1 MATRTPQVPVG
12 SGRGSCLAPSRAID
26 APLDGSR
33 DKYERLFPALP
44 PIEEDEERLQAL
56 AGPGGVCDGGET
68 CPDSVGVA
76 AGWPFFG
83 QLIAHDITA
92 DRSPLAHQAAGE
104 RTENFRSPRANLES
118 IYGDGP
124 VGHPFLYRR
133 DDPAKMLI
141 GVNNVGEQAD
151 VPRNI
156 EGVALIGDPR
166 NDVHIFV
173 SQLHLAMLRMHNC
186 VVDHFRRFA
195 AAPESAI
202 FEEARRTVSWIYQW
216 VIVNDYLPRLVGPEL
231 VGEIEDE
238 GPRHYS
244 PGRSPRIPLEFAD
257 AAFRYGHSQ
266 VREQFELNSR
276 SGRLRLFPDL
286 LGFRPVAAERAVEWD
301 RLFDVPGRAPAQRAK
316 LIDGKLVAS
325 LIALPEAI
333 TGEVEVEAYR
343 SLAGRD
349 LQRGHAYALPS
360 GESVARA
367 MGERPL
373 RPDETALGAAGWSG
387 ETPLW
392 LYVLSEA
399 EHRGDGERLGPVG
412 GRIVAE
418 VLIGIIDADPA
429 SYRSREPGWTPPLP
443 ARGERFELADM
454 LMPLADRSP
463 RAEGTTRR
471 IGAR

>member
-1 MATRTPQVPVG
+1 MATQTPKLIG
-12 SGRGSCLAPSRAID
+12 SGRGSCLAPARSID
-26 APLDGSR
+26 APLDGTQDR
-33 DKYERLFPALP
+33 YERLFPDLP
-44 PIEEDEERLQAL
+44 PHRGDEERLQEL
-56 AGPGGVCDGGET
+56 AGPGGICDGGEI
-68 CPDSVGVA
+68 CPDSVEVA
-76 AGWPFFG
+76 AGWPLFG

-92 DRSPLAHQAAGE
+92 DRSPLAQRAAGE
-104 RTENFRSPRANLES
+104 RTENFRSPRANLEC

-124 VGHPFLYRR
+124 IGHPFLYRR
-133 DDPAKMLI
+133 DDPAKLLLGM
-141 GVNNVGEQAD
+141 NDAGEEAD
-151 VPRNI
+151 LPRNR
-156 EGVALIGDPR
+156 EGIALIGDPR

-173 SQLHLAMLRMHNC
+173 SQLHLAMLRLHNC
-186 VVDHFRRFA
+186 VVDHLRRCA

-202 FEEARRTVSWIYQW
+202 FVEARRTVSWLYQW
-216 VIVNDYLPRLVGPEL
+216 VIINDYLPRLVGPDL
-231 VGEIEDE
+231 VGEIESE
-238 GPRHYS
+238 GPRDYR
-244 PGRSPRIPLEFAD
+244 PGSAPRIPLEFAD

-266 VREQFELNSR
+266 VREDFELNSR

-286 LGFRPVAAERAVEWD
+286 LGFRPVGAERAIEWD
-301 RLFDVPGRAPAQRAK
+301 RLFDVPGRPPAQRAK
-316 LIDGKLVAS
+316 LIDGKLVSS
-325 LIALPEAI
+325 LIALPQAI

-349 LQRGHAYALPS
+349 LQRGHAYGLPS

-373 RPDETALGAAGWSG
+373 SPDETALGSAGWSG

-429 SYRSREPGWTPPLP
+429 SYRSRQPDWTPPLP

-454 LMPLADRSP
+454 LIPLAD
-463 RAEGTTRR
+463 G
-471 IGAR
+471 

>member
-1 MATRTPQVPVG
+1 MATRTPPAPIG
-12 SGRGSCLAPSRAID
+12 SGGSCLAPSRSVD
-26 APLDGSR
+26 APLGGAAAADR
-33 DKYERLFPALP
+33 YERLFPHLP
-44 PIEEDEERLQAL
+44 AIEEDEQLLQVL
-56 AGPGGVCDGGET
+56 GGPGGVCDAADGCE
-68 CPDSVGVA
+68 DALGVA

-104 RTENFRSPRANLES
+104 RTENFRSPRADLEC

-133 DDPAKMLI
+133 DDPAKLLL
-141 GVNNVGEQAD
+141 GLNEAGQEAD
-151 VPRNI
+151 LPRNR

-166 NDVHIFV
+166 NDVHLFV
-173 SQLHLAMLRMHNC
+173 SQLHLAMLRLHNC
-186 VVDHFRRFA
+186 VVDHLRRRA
-195 AAPESAI
+195 AVPEADV
-202 FEEARRTVSWIYQW
+202 FDAARRGVSWLYQW

-231 VGEIEDE
+231 VEEIQTE
-238 GPRHYS
+238 GARHYS
-244 PGRSPRIPLEFAD
+244 HGPTPRIPLEFAD

-266 VREQFELNSR
+266 VRDDFELNPR

-286 LGFRPVAAERAVEWD
+286 LGFGPVPAERAVDWD
-301 RLFDVPGRAPAQRAK
+301 RLFDVAGRPAAQRAK
-316 LIDGKLVAS
+316 RIDGKLVPS

-349 LQRGHAYALPS
+349 LQRGHAYGLPS

-367 MGERPL
+367 MGETPL
-373 RPDETALGAAGWSG
+373 SAEETSLTSAGWTG

-392 LYVLSEA
+392 LYVLLEA
-399 EHRGDGERLGPVG
+399 ELRGEGERLGPVG

-429 SYRSREPGWTPPLP
+429 SYRSLAPGWAPPLP
-443 ARGERFELADM
+443 ARGERFGLTDM
-454 LMPLADRSP
+454 LLPL
-463 RAEGTTRR
+463 EG
-471 IGAR
+471 